1 MIIDSEVDAF
11 LGETQVVVLATI
23 NKKGLPHLTPIWFTW
38 EDDLAYMFT
47 SRTSAK
53 WRNIQCDP
61 NVSLCADRREP
72 PYAAV
77 VLYGLA
83 TEVDRSVYGL
93 VLPMAVRYYGEEEG
107 LEFAATYK
115 GDSSGTVVF
124 RLTPDRVV
132 DLL

>member
-1 MIIDSEVDAF
+1 MIIGPEVDAL

-23 NKKGLPHLTPIWFTW
+23 SKRGLPHLTPIWFTW
-38 EDDLAYMFT
+38 EDDSAYMFT

-53 WRNIQCDP
+53 WRNIQRDP

-93 VLPMAVRYYGEEEG
+93 VLPMAIRYYGEEEG
-107 LEFAATYK
+107 LEFAETYK
-115 GDSSGTVVF
+115 GDPSGAVVF
-124 RLTPDRVV
+124 RLIPDRVV
-132 DLL
+132 QLL